1 MRSEGGENVYWGKE
15 AGGIRKDKA
24 DIKKLQEEHDRL
36 NISPEE
42 ITPKMPENQPP
53 RPTMWPMD
61 RSGNILKR
69 KQKEWDDMYGESHN
83 EDGSPKIPEKSESG
97 TEGSITK
104 SISSGNKDVSAIS
117 KGVDTGIRIAGSA
130 FMGPDVPLTP
140 MQMGAVDAKV
150 SMGNQISS
158 DIQSAY
164 DLGKISVT
172 SSNTKIDKNLA
183 ANETLKTS
191 ALDKNA
197 GGNST
202 NVVAS
207 GNKTTTSVTTTNNS
221 VNRLAPPIAIRNPDL
236 TATRARIGLG
246 MGMAF

>member
-1 MRSEGGENVYWGKE
+1 
-15 AGGIRKDKA
+15 
-24 DIKKLQEEHDRL
+24 
-36 NISPEE
+36 
-42 ITPKMPENQPP
+42 
-53 RPTMWPMD
+53 
-61 RSGNILKR
+61 
-69 KQKEWDDMYGESHN
+69 
-83 EDGSPKIPEKSESG
+83 
-97 TEGSITK
+97 
-104 SISSGNKDVSAIS
+104 
-117 KGVDTGIRIAGSA
+117 
-130 FMGPDVPLTP
+130 MGPDVPLTP

>member
-1 MRSEGGENVYWGKE
+1 
-15 AGGIRKDKA
+15 
-24 DIKKLQEEHDRL
+24 
-36 NISPEE
+36 
-42 ITPKMPENQPP
+42 
-53 RPTMWPMD
+53 MWPMD